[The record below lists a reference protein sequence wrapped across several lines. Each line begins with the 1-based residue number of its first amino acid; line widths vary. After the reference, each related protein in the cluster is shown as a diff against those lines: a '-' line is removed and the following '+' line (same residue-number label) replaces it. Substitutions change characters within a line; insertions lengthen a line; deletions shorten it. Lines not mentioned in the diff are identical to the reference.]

1 MTTPLAFGAMPDGTR
16 IEEVA
21 LECGGLSAR
30 IITWGAVVRDL
41 RLAGHAAP
49 LVLGFETLAP
59 YLTDS
64 PHFGAIA
71 GRYANRIRD
80 GRFVLDGQAVQ
91 VDRNFQGR
99 HHLHGGSV
107 AFGKRAWR
115 IVELSGDAVTLQLD
129 DPAGSGGFPGA
140 LSARC
145 TYRLGPDG
153 TLEVLLEAATDA
165 PTICNL
171 AQHSYFNLDD
181 GGAGDVLGH
190 RLRVAAEHYLAVDDG
205 LIPVGDPA
213 PVAGT
218 PFDYRADRPIGAALP
233 EGGLDHNFC
242 LAPARGGVRPVAWLA
257 GAGGVSMT
265 VETTEPGLQVYAGA
279 KLNVGPPG
287 LGGRRY
293 GPHAGIALEP
303 QAWPDAPNRP
313 EFPQATL
320 RPGETYR
327 QLTRYRFALKG
338 AVAGGPAVI

>member
-1 MTTPLAFGAMPDGTR
+1 MTTSQDFGTMPDGTPVR
-16 IEEVA
+16 EVT
-21 LECGGLSAR
+21 LQGGGLSAR
-30 IITWGAVVRDL
+30 ILTWGAVVRDL
-41 RLAGHAAP
+41 RLEGHAAP

-107 AFGKRAWR
+107 AFGKRVWR
-115 IVELSGDAVTLQLD
+115 IVDLAADAVTLGLD

-140 LSARC
+140 LSVRC
-145 TYRLGPDG
+145 AYRLAPGG
-153 TLEVLLEAATDA
+153 TLEVLLEAETDA

-190 RLRVAAEHYLAVDDG
+190 RLRVAADSYLAVDDG

-218 PFDYRADRPIGAALP
+218 PFDYRTARPIGAALP

-242 LAPARGGVRPVAWLA
+242 LSPTRQALRPVAWLT
-257 GAGGVSMT
+257 GTSGTTLT

-279 KLNVGPPG
+279 KLNVAPPG

-293 GPHAGIALEP
+293 GPHAGLALEP
-303 QAWPDAPNRP
+303 QVWPDAPNRP
-313 EFPQATL
+313 DFPQATL
-320 RPGETYR
+320 RPAETYR
-327 QLTRYRFALKG
+327 QVTRYRFARPI
-338 AVAGGPAVI
+338 AGDAAVI